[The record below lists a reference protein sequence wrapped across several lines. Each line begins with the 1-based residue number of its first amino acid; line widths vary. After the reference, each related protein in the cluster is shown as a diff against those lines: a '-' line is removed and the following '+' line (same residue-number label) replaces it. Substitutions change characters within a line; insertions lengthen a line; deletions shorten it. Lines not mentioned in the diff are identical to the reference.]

1 MERAQELFLARLN
14 LLLFWMHGC
23 RFSLWRSAA
32 ARFLLLCLM
41 PLTSFIQGLAT
52 TRGLIVAIG
61 AQNAFVLRQAL
72 DALLGLAHVGAGR
85 RAGAACLAGR
95 MGSPAAMK

>member
-14 LLLFWMHGC
+14 LLLFWMHAC

-72 DALLGLAHVGAGR
+72 DALLGLLMWALAAALARHVWL
-85 RAGAACLAGR
+85 AAW
-95 MGSPAAMK
+95 AALPQ